1 MPQASNR
8 SNKMKNVLCC
18 FFIGILS
25 SSAFALKMP
34 GLPGGGA
41 DDAKEAESTGIS
53 AADAQEA
60 IVSDFKTAY
69 RLVIEAQ
76 GHVAEALGL
85 KEDAEKRRTD
95 AARISGDDCAASC
108 MKEIAEA
115 SPKAMETIQ
124 EAMDA
129 SSTLDDNSKA
139 ILSQAYTPLVKGTLK
154 MAQLAPKAKDWAK
167 SASAEIKEAGLRGA
181 GKMKKKFA
189 SGLYIAKTTPKIM
202 KEWGETTS
210 QIVSFGKKVGVSTDG
225 AAGTEME
232 G

>member
-1 MPQASNR
+1 
-8 SNKMKNVLCC
+8 MKNVLCC

-34 GLPGGGA
+34 GLPGSGA

-53 AADAQEA
+53 ASDAQEA
-60 IVSDFKTAY
+60 VVSDFRTAY
-69 RLVIEAQ
+69 RLVQEAQ

-85 KEDAEKRRTD
+85 KKTADLLRTN
-95 AARISGDDCAASC
+95 AARISGDDCAESC
-108 MKEIAEA
+108 FKETLETSA
-115 SPKAMETIQ
+115 KGMETIQ
-124 EAMDA
+124 EAMDK
-129 SSTLDDNSKA
+129 SSNLDDNSKA
-139 ILSQAYTPLVKGTLK
+139 ILSQAFNPLVKGTLK

-167 SASAEIKEAGLRGA
+167 SASSEIKEAGLRGA

-189 SGLYIAKTTPKIM
+189 TGLYIAKTTPKLM
-202 KEWGETTS
+202 KEWGKTTS